1 MLQHSSD
8 GVLSHVWLLFNT
20 VLNLW
25 NNVQNLIPRVD
36 DIVSSLQGAKEEVKK
51 LASRFK
57 NEVDSL
63 ANNLAAMAGKLLG
76 LEKRVENLESKK
88 GGSSTDMA
96 AELER
101 LRTILVDLQVKY
113 NQLVEKNQ
121 RFEVEMRKKDA
132 GITRLRERLDRV
144 DTSMAETAVQLSD
157 IGVPSP
163 SQATTSCNGTL
174 LWRIDDFNKKR
185 REAVNGTQIAIYS
198 PHFYTSQF
206 GYKMCARIYMNGD
219 GFGKNT
225 HISLFFVVMKGE
237 YDALLPWPFQKKI
250 TMMLLDQNNGE
261 HMIDAFRSDPESS
274 SFQRPKNNM
283 NVASGSPLFMPLNGL
298 SNRGYVKDDTMFI
311 KIIVD

>member
-237 YDALLPWPFQKKI
+237 HDALLPWPFQKKI

-298 SNRGYVKDDTMFI
+298 TNRTYVKDDAMFI